1 MEGVF
6 KILKNSDS
14 SFNSIEGI
22 DLKNTVCF
30 FEHNQPFRLKYV
42 SPISIRFLKKGHVNY
57 KSENLYKNMNLN
69 KLFLL
74 VESRD
79 FESYVDEKT
88 PVSGISI
95 YFDPLLINEFDLVKN
110 KGHNYLIDYPDINS
124 EPLVTE
130 LLIPKGDITLNGYL
144 ESIYFLLNCGLYN
157 SAYMESTLFNI
168 LRELLNFHIDT
179 FIKSENLLL
188 RKNGSK
194 KEIIRRIHLAKCFIH
209 DYYDQKITLDDI
221 TKSAYLSKYLFQ
233 RYFKR
238 FFGISPT
245 QYLIQVRLVKAQ
257 DLIFEGMHSIS
268 EVASKCGFNSPQH
281 FNYSFKSHFGY
292 CPSSVEDI
300 LN

>member
-1 MEGVF
+1 
-6 KILKNSDS
+6 
-14 SFNSIEGI
+14 
-22 DLKNTVCF
+22 
-30 FEHNQPFRLKYV
+30 
-42 SPISIRFLKKGHVNY
+42 
-57 KSENLYKNMNLN
+57 MNLN

-79 FESYVDEKT
+79 FASYVDEKT

-95 YFDPLLINEFDLVKN
+95 DFDPLLINEFDLVKN

-194 KEIIRRIHLAKCFIH
+194 KEIIRRFRHPLHK
-209 DYYDQKITLDDI
+209 
-221 TKSAYLSKYLFQ
+221 TK
-233 RYFKR
+233 
-238 FFGISPT
+238 
-245 QYLIQVRLVKAQ
+245 
-257 DLIFEGMHSIS
+257 
-268 EVASKCGFNSPQH
+268 
-281 FNYSFKSHFGY
+281 
-292 CPSSVEDI
+292 
-300 LN
+300 